1 VRNSRLIR
9 ILAAD
14 DHALLRNGIAG
25 LVNDEPDMKMVAE
38 AATGVEAI
46 KQFKHYHPDITLMD
60 LQMPEM
66 SGIEAIIEIRSEFPE
81 ARIIVLT
88 TYTGDIQVARA
99 LKAGV
104 RGYLL
109 KARVNRDLVD
119 VIRAVYSGQ
128 RRIPPEIA
136 AELAEHTG
144 EEDLSAREL
153 EVLGLIARGN
163 ANKEIAA
170 RLAITEETVKSH
182 VRRILDK
189 LRANDRTH
197 AVTIALKRGIIDF

>member
-1 VRNSRLIR
+1 MSNSRLIR

-46 KQFKHYHPDITLMD
+46 KQFKQYHPDITLMD

-88 TYTGDIQVARA
+88 TYTGDVQVTRA

-109 KARVNRDLVD
+109 KARVNRELVD
-119 VIRAVYSGQ
+119 VIRAVY
-128 RRIPPEIA
+128 
-136 AELAEHTG
+136 
-144 EEDLSAREL
+144 
-153 EVLGLIARGN
+153 RG
-163 ANKEIAA
+163 
-170 RLAITEETVKSH
+170 KSESH
-182 VRRILDK
+182 
-189 LRANDRTH
+189 LR
-197 AVTIALKRGIIDF
+197 